1 MSLPVLILG
10 AGGHARVLLDALG
23 LSGVRVLGLLD
34 ADPAKH
40 GQELLGARVLGGEGL
55 LDGYAPEAVALV
67 NAVGSVRSM
76 EVRAAVYE
84 RFKGRGYSFPVV
96 RHPSAVVAGDAD
108 IGPGVHLLAGSVVIT
123 GTAIGPNTIVN
134 TKASVDHDGRIGAHV
149 HLAPGVT
156 LSGGVRVGER
166 THIGT
171 GASVVQFVHV
181 GSRCLVAAGAVVVKD
196 VPDGARVMGVP
207 ARVVEQ

>member
-1 MSLPVLILG
+1 MSLPVFILG
-10 AGGHARVLLDALG
+10 AGGHARVLLDCLR
-23 LSGVRVLGLLD
+23 LSGVQVLGLLD

-40 GQELLGARVLGGEGL
+40 GLEILGTRVLGGEDL
-55 LDGYAPEAVALV
+55 LESCDPGTVALV
-67 NAVGSVRSM
+67 NAVGSVKSM

-84 RFKGRGYSFPVV
+84 RFASRGFNFPVV
-96 RHPSAVVAGDAD
+96 RHPSAVVAEDAA
-108 IGPGVHLLAGSVVIT
+108 IGAGVHLLAGSVVIT
-123 GTAIGPNTIVN
+123 GSEIGENTIVN

-171 GASVVQFVHV
+171 GASVVQFVTI
-181 GSRCLVAAGAVVVKD
+181 GSRCLVAAGAVVVAD
-196 VPDGARVMGVP
+196 VPDQAWAMGVP
-207 ARVVEQ
+207 ARVVNS